1 MDDQRRR
8 LTSQASPR
16 EPEAAA
22 YEVFRVRPAV
32 FRDHLYNALR
42 QCGYDRPEVDDATR
56 SVTANRETSLPPP
69 LSGKRKVVLT
79 LKWEPAAG
87 VPGATAAAWFV
98 ADHSQGSV
106 RRSDAKSIKQ
116 IGEVLQTA
124 LPPPEP
130 PGPPDDLPL
139 DPVLAP
145 GQWFEGA
152 YTGTLRDYSGCAT
165 PNEVLDLTG
174 GVLSLGSYAF
184 GKPGDCYYGPPLSLG
199 LDRTQAPLEYKG
211 VLVCA
216 SQNSGKTSLIVRWAE
231 EANQAGYN
239 VFLIDVKGNLRG
251 KLDGRLGGRRL
262 LLLHRPAGGVRQH
275 QLPRWPRLL
284 DSRGHRAHPE
294 PCRRPAAER
303 GVGRQGGEAEFH
315 YRNRAVWLTALI
327 HLLKLR
333 ESSTAGRS
341 SSTRTARRGRRTST
355 TCTSWR
361 STSGGFTAT
370 SPSLREDE
378 ALLSQVDPSLLP
390 VCGVDHWVREAA
402 HLIDPRKMLPRFC
415 LPADALPV
423 LREEGVPEEVVFG
436 LHRIAG
442 RVWGGGQN
450 RSISASW
457 SRRSRPSGSSR
468 TCRGC

>member
-251 KLDGRLGGRRL
+251 KLDGRLGGRVCYFSTDPQEECDSINFLAGLGCSTPEDTERIQSLVAAL
-262 LLLHRPAGGVRQH
+262 LPSEGWVGKGGKR
-275 QLPRWPRLL
+275 
-284 DSRGHRAHPE
+284 
-294 PCRRPAAER
+294 
-303 GVGRQGGEAEFH
+303 
-315 YRNRAVWLTALI
+315 
-327 HLLKLR
+327 
-333 ESSTAGRS
+333 SST
-341 SSTRTARRGRRTST
+341 
-355 TCTSWR
+355 
-361 STSGGFTAT
+361 TAT
-370 SPSLREDE
+370 
-378 ALLSQVDPSLLP
+378 
-390 VCGVDHWVREAA
+390 G
-402 HLIDPRKMLPRFC
+402 
-415 LPADALPV
+415 
-423 LREEGVPEEVVFG
+423 
-436 LHRIAG
+436 
-442 RVWGGGQN
+442 
-450 RSISASW
+450 
-457 SRRSRPSGSSR
+457 PSG
-468 TCRGC
+468 